1 MSSRREGDDNGG
13 SKALP
18 KEKRE
23 SPMDARRY
31 QHRNG
36 YQTLIAPRQPKFEG
50 KCDKIKGH
58 IYNCSNSHQLDLFTK
73 TTKEIE
79 EYVGR
84 TYKYGGNMQLLVEN
98 LMLPCL
104 VAPEDPPKGASR
116 TEERIWATSMDE
128 YVKQRNYL
136 DENVKTLYSLVWR
149 QCSDIMCQK
158 IESLNNFKE
167 MSSSSDRLGLL

>member
-1 MSSRREGDDNGG
+1 MSSRREGDDNSG

-31 QHRNG
+31 QHWNG
-36 YQTLIAPRQPKFEG
+36 YQKLIAPQQPKIEG

-58 IYNCSNSHQLDLFTK
+58 IYDCSNSHQSDLFTK

-84 TYKYGGNMQLLVEN
+84 TYKYGGDVQLLVEN
-98 LMLPCL
+98 LMLPVV
-104 VAPEDPPKGASR
+104 VAPEDPPKGASW
-116 TEERIWATSMDE
+116 TEERIWATSMDK
-128 YVKQRNYL
+128 YVKQCNYL
-136 DENVKTLYSLVWR
+136 DENVKTLYSLVWG
-149 QCSDIMCQK
+149 QCSDIMRQK

-167 MSSSSDRLGLL
+167 MSSSGDRLELL